1 MSIEETASTSPLR
14 PVGPGSATWRWGVD
28 WRSVLASRAI
38 LLLEVA
44 HPVVGAGVLDHSEFL
59 SDRWERITRTLAS
72 VRRMNG
78 FHGAD
83 AAVAEGLRLRQLHRD
98 ISGTD
103 AQGRRYHAL
112 NSDAYLWVHATGY
125 AGPADVRRMFDGRID
140 AEREDALFREW
151 RDMAAVLR
159 IPERVVPATRAEFW
173 DYYRHTVGDVL
184 ERNAA
189 TDLLIDLDRKPLP
202 VPPKLTVPQ
211 PVWNGF
217 AIPLAAL
224 LRLTTAGVL
233 PPRFR
238 ERIGLDWNRARAR
251 RFDRAVGTVRAL
263 DRVLPDRVR
272 HPFAHRV
279 EVLPEGRTIAGTR

>member
-1 MSIEETASTSPLR
+1 MSARETEPTSTSALR

-28 WRSVLASRAI
+28 WRAVLASRAV

-44 HPVVGAGVLDHSEFL
+44 HPVVGAGVMDHSEFL
-59 SDRWERITRTLAS
+59 SDRWDRITRTLAS
-72 VRRMNG
+72 VRRVNG
-78 FHGAD
+78 FHGSG
-83 AAVAEGLRLRQLHRD
+83 AAVAEGLRQVHRD

-125 AGPADVRRMFDGRID
+125 AGPADVRRIFDGGVD

-151 RDMAAVLR
+151 QDMAAVLR
-159 IPERVVPATRAEFW
+159 IPERVVPATRARFW
-173 DYYRHTVGDVL
+173 DYYRNTVDDVL

-189 TDLLIDLDRKPLP
+189 TDLLIDLDRKPMP
-202 VPPKLTVPQ
+202 VPPKIAVPQ

-224 LRLTTAGVL
+224 LRLTTVGVL
-233 PPRFR
+233 PSRFR
-238 ERIGLDWNRARAR
+238 ERIGLEWNSARER
-251 RFDRAVGTVRAL
+251 NFDRAVATVRAL

-272 HPFAHRV
+272 HPFAHRTDL
-279 EVLPEGRTIAGTR
+279 LPDDRTISGTH